1 LMGCTWVQV
10 GDEHFGQLCDAAA
23 TASRLLSLATSC
35 CCPYQIPRLHA
46 CLCLCCCRLRA
57 CLQVESHL
65 SHAPL
70 ATRKVAR
77 ALAVFLLSYATAF
90 METLTISHVSGS
102 SCSTPAC
109 GAARHA

>member
-1 LMGCTWVQV
+1 MV
-10 GDEHFGQLCDAAA
+10 
-23 TASRLLSLATSC
+23 LLRV
-35 CCPYQIPRLHA
+35 I
-46 CLCLCCCRLRA
+46 A

-90 METLTISHVSGS
+90 METLTISHVSEADRAGYT
-102 SCSTPAC
+102 CFNCFAC
-109 GAARHA
+109 CFSVPELPCK